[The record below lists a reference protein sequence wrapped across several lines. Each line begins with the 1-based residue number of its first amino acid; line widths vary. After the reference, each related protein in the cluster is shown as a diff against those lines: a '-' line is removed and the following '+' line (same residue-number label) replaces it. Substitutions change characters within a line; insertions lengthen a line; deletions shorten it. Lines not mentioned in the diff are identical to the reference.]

1 MIRMINASFVG
12 LLKPIGILLMVSFWM
27 VSCAKEKVNY
37 SQPPNC
43 PDTVSF
49 NAVILPMVQSNCTG
63 CHGSGNG
70 TGYTL
75 TNYANISSHAD
86 AVLGSMRGSG
96 YQLMPQGG
104 PALPD
109 SVIQKV
115 ACWIYQG
122 KLNN

>member
-1 MIRMINASFVG
+1 MNYRTKMCFLFSLLAMSVISCSKDKAS
-12 LLKPIGILLMVSFWM
+12 LS
-27 VSCAKEKVNY
+27 
-37 SQPPNC
+37 PNC

-115 ACWIYQG
+115 ACWINQG